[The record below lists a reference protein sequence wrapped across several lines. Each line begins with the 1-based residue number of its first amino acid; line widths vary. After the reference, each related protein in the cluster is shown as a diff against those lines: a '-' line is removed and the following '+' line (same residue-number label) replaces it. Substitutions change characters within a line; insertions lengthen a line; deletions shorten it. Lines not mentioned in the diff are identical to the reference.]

1 MAIIEHGSTRDS
13 DYAEYARRRLTA
25 FLNAAHIDASAIRLV
40 EDDGKIHLAAVLNV
54 VEPEDVENI
63 PKQVDGLTVEVI

>member
-1 MAIIEHGSTRDS
+1 MAIIEHGSTRDI
-13 DYAEYARRRLTA
+13 DYAEYARRRLAA